1 MSSWN
6 DVIGFLNYLGLT
18 PHNIAPLLI
27 VGAGILWVLAKK
39 IDAVNDRIGGV
50 EHSITELQTFISS
63 KFKIQLLHPI
73 VSKYGQSKSPI
84 VLKAEFR
91 DSITKTGIATQVK
104 AKQQEL
110 LMWLKKQHPK
120 TGLDAQD
127 VLTNFV
133 LSDEVSHYLDLTK
146 YK

>member
-6 DVIGFLNYLGLT
+6 DVISFLNYWGLT

-73 VSKYGQSKSPI
+73 VYKYGQSKAR
-84 VLKAEFR
+84 L
-91 DSITKTGIATQVK
+91 
-104 AKQQEL
+104 
-110 LMWLKKQHPK
+110 
-120 TGLDAQD
+120 
-127 VLTNFV
+127 
-133 LSDEVSHYLDLTK
+133 Y
-146 YK
+146 